1 MQIEPT
7 HGSHPSYFVQ
17 LRLCSG
23 GLKKCAAVAS
33 FCRSGDAQVLAHACL
48 QVTCFTHTLNGTV
61 LLLKF
66 KVLGGTVLKF
76 KVLVITLG
84 VRCSNKNNGNERVM
98 WYVYIFHRFSNTELR
113 GEVPSVLEAQR
124 AERIVSMVRGV
135 RVVHANMQV
144 AGKEA
149 LGGGET

>member
-7 HGSHPSYFVQ
+7 HGSHPPYFVQ

-61 LLLKF
+61 LLL
-66 KVLGGTVLKF
+66 
-76 KVLVITLG
+76 LVITLG
-84 VRCSNKNNGNERVM
+84 VRCSNNNNWNERVMVM
-98 WYVYIFHRFSNTELR
+98 WYVYIFYRFSNTELR
-113 GEVPSVLEAQR
+113 GEVAAS
-124 AERIVSMVRGV
+124 
-135 RVVHANMQV
+135 
-144 AGKEA
+144 A
-149 LGGGET
+149 LFRWC